1 MKMYKKKLIEK
12 MTQMSNNK
20 YCIQM
25 DKKIIVKTSK
35 KVSTKIYKRAKKLQK
50 KINKLPKNNTNGEE
64 KNIQISRKVENV
76 YMKEKWINKLCKWI
90 KNGLKKQVIKL
101 VK

>member
-1 MKMYKKKLIEK
+1 MMWWYIQKEKRKICKQTRKIKKGIMKMYKKKLIEK

-35 KVSTKIYKRAKKLQK
+35 KVSTKIYKRAKKL
-50 KINKLPKNNTNGEE
+50 
-64 KNIQISRKVENV
+64 
-76 YMKEKWINKLCKWI
+76 
-90 KNGLKKQVIKL
+90 
-101 VK
+101 